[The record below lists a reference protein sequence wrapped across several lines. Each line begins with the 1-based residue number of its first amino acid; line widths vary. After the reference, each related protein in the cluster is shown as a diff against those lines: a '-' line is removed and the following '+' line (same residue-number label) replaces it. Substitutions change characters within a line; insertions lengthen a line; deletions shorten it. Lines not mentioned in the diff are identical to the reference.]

1 MTRRAAWLKVL
12 GFGAGLAAG
21 YGLYRAARRLRAE
34 CPPVARPMYGD
45 ARAMVADLR
54 PYWQR
59 PAEMADLYRSSLL
72 AHPFA
77 AKVALAALGD
87 GECRVSV
94 RLAYLYGVVRGL
106 GITEVRSLLDGETLH
121 ATAGEMPALLFAR
134 HYSHVEGLPDP
145 QMILG
150 LIEAYGEQGANDLL
164 GYLRVLLIVQRIA
177 RSLDALIS
185 RLVGRPR
192 LDSTLRG
199 ELGVVLVTLLGV
211 APLLPI
217 VRWRALRTA
226 AARPSRPL
234 ETPIE

>member
-1 MTRRAAWLKVL
+1 
-12 GFGAGLAAG
+12 
-21 YGLYRAARRLRAE
+21 
-34 CPPVARPMYGD
+34 
-45 ARAMVADLR
+45 
-54 PYWQR
+54 
-59 PAEMADLYRSSLL
+59 
-72 AHPFA
+72 
-77 AKVALAALGD
+77 
-87 GECRVSV
+87 
-94 RLAYLYGVVRGL
+94 
-106 GITEVRSLLDGETLH
+106 
-121 ATAGEMPALLFAR
+121 
-134 HYSHVEGLPDP
+134 
-145 QMILG
+145 
-150 LIEAYGEQGANDLL
+150 
-164 GYLRVLLIVQRIA
+164 VQRIA